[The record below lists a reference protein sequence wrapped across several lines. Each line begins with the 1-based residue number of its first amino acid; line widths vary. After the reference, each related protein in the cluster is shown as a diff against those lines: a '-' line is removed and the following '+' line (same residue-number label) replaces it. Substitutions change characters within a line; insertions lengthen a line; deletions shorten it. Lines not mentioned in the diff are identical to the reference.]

1 MGLEDPVFLL
11 FQSWKRLNYVYTV
24 NGKKKRVKNT
34 GNQRNYIHGVMCCS
48 IREGKGS
55 RSKTEPGEKYGH
67 SKQVIKENKDLAYS
81 MFGGLKNSIY
91 FHEVQG
97 MYPIMGVVV
106 D

>member
-1 MGLEDPVFLL
+1 M
-11 FQSWKRLNYVYTV
+11 
-24 NGKKKRVKNT
+24 
-34 GNQRNYIHGVMCCS
+34 ICCS
-48 IREGKGS
+48 IREERGS
-55 RSKTEPGEKYGH
+55 RNKTEPGGKSGH
-67 SKQVIKENKDLAYS
+67 SKQVIKGNKDLAYN